1 MTLDLAVVGGGP
13 VGLATAIAA
22 RLAGLEPIVLEARTG
37 ALDKACG
44 EGLMPGAL
52 AVLARLGVDPP
63 GVPLRGCRY
72 ADARRSVEHRF
83 PGPAGRGVERVALQR
98 ALADRAAALG
108 VEVRRA
114 RVSAVEQDADG
125 VTVAGVRARY
135 AIGADGL
142 HSAVRRAAG
151 LGRPT
156 TGRARFGLRRHFALA
171 PWTDLVEVHWRD
183 GFELYVTPVRED
195 LVSIAA
201 LGERGLDFP
210 AALAAVGEVRDRIGD
225 APAVDALRGA
235 GPLLQRTARRVS
247 GRIALVGDAA
257 GYVDALTGEGLA
269 IGFAGAE
276 QVVAAVAA
284 GDLTGYDRGWLRTT
298 RAHRL
303 ATHGV
308 LRLATSPARRSV
320 VPLARAVPALFGAV
334 VDVLAKPVA
343 R

>member
-1 MTLDLAVVGGGP
+1 MTVDLAIVGGGP

-22 RLAGLEPIVLEARTG
+22 RLAGLEPVVLESRTG
-37 ALDKACG
+37 LLDKACG

-63 GVPLRGCRY
+63 GVPLRGFRY

-83 PGPAGRGVERVALQR
+83 PGAPGRGVERIALHR
-98 ALADRAAALG
+98 ALADRAAGLG

-114 RVSAVEQDADG
+114 RVGAIVQDADG
-125 VTVAGVRARY
+125 VTVGGLRARY

-142 HSAVRRAAG
+142 HSTVRRAAG
-151 LGRPT
+151 LAGGDGGRS
-156 TGRARFGLRRHFALA
+156 RFGLRRHFALA

-195 LVSIAA
+195 LVSVAA
-201 LGERGLDFP
+201 LGERGLDFGG
-210 AALAAVGEVRDRIGD
+210 ALAAVAEVRDRIGD
-225 APAVDALRGA
+225 AAAVDALRGA
-235 GPLLQRTARRVS
+235 GPLLQRTVSRVA

-257 GYVDALTGEGLA
+257 GYIDALTGEGLA
-269 IGFAGAE
+269 IGLAGAE

-284 GDLTGYDRGWLRTT
+284 GDLAAYDRRWVRTT

-303 ATHGV
+303 ATQAV

>member
-1 MTLDLAVVGGGP
+1 MTVDVAVVGGGP

-22 RLAGLEPIVLEARTG
+22 RLAGLQPVVLEARTG
-37 ALDKACG
+37 LLDKACG

-63 GVPLRGCRY
+63 GVPLRGFRY

-83 PGPAGRGVERVALQR
+83 PGPAGRGVERVALHR

-114 RVSAVEQDADG
+114 RVSTIEQDADG

-135 AIGADGL
+135 AVGADGL

-151 LGRPT
+151 LARPA
-156 TGRARFGLRRHFALA
+156 TGRSRFGLRRHFALA
-171 PWTDLVEVHWRD
+171 PWTDLVEVHWRE
-183 GFELYVTPVRED
+183 GFELYVTPVRQD
-195 LVSIAA
+195 LVSVAA
-201 LGERGLDFP
+201 LGERGLDFD
-210 AALAAVGEVRDRIGD
+210 AALAAVAEIRDRIGD
-225 APAVDALRGA
+225 APGADAVRGA
-235 GPLLQRTARRVS
+235 GPLRQRTAGRVT

-269 IGFAGAE
+269 IGLAGAE
-276 QVVAAVAA
+276 QLVAAVAA
-284 GDLTGYDRGWLRTT
+284 GDLPSYDRGWTRTT

-334 VDVLAKPVA
+334 VDVLAKPVP